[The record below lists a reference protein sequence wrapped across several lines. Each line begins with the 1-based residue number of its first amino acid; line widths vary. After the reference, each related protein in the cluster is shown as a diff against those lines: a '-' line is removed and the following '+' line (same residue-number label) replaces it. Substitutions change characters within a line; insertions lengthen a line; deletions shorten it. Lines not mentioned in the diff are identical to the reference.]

1 MTALCHASLTTQ
13 LRVVGSDLVVRAPIK
28 KGEVFRNDTLIKGR
42 LSFRY
47 LFKYRSK
54 SCLLISFFVNSL
66 LPSSASGCM
75 DTEKQGERERKRERE
90 NDKPT
95 KWASVYRFTYH
106 TAYPIHTS
114 DLIVFHNLALNA
126 CHMISKDLP
135 KTTVWYGVFCSLLI
149 YIYIPDKSLE
159 WTIVRSV
166 EAIGFAAWNYPGKYR
181 SKTLHMA
188 PIWCWH
194 AYRYKH
200 MCMYIHIYIY
210 TCVCTHTYTYIHR

>member
-1 MTALCHASLTTQ
+1 MTALSCRQSFTTQ

-149 YIYIPDKSLE
+149 YIYPWQI
-159 WTIVRSV
+159 T
-166 EAIGFAAWNYPGKYR
+166 GMN
-181 SKTLHMA
+181 
-188 PIWCWH
+188 
-194 AYRYKH
+194 
-200 MCMYIHIYIY
+200 
-210 TCVCTHTYTYIHR
+210 HR